1 MKKPL
6 AEIIPLILARS
17 VAPTAAVASGLLS
30 PPALGAPGDLDPSFG
45 DVGRV
50 TEALDF
56 SGTAWSVQPLD
67 GGGSIFA
74 GGHESSF
81 YSFDFSDEGFEGRLS
96 DTGSLE
102 SSFHSRNTEV
112 RDLALQSDGKAVA
125 VGRELSIGG
134 SPTTLTVLRLGT
146 NGSLDSTFGSK
157 GLVRFPEGE
166 RAYSVTIDGDGR
178 IVVAGRQ
185 DDGALM
191 VLRLL
196 DTGALDTTFGTD
208 GIFLGDSTD
217 SVPTQILS
225 AAGGGYRVGTSD
237 CRVVALTAQGTLDT
251 SFGDSGIATLEPPSP
266 GNLSCTS
273 LVAQANGRLLL
284 GGGFSPDN
292 ADPPNGF
299 AVRLLT
305 SGDPDA
311 SFDATAVS
319 SNMGY
324 VTALAVDGSG
334 SILVAGRAFDS
345 VPAALVMRLQ
355 ATGTLDGLFGN
366 SGSSWIDLPDHN
378 PLIHDMSVLSDGR
391 ILVAGG
397 TEAWSAFAQP
407 FVARLLGNTGGG
419 PGVLGIAKTYVNA
432 EEQSHE
438 AVIPVRRMG
447 GSQGEVSVRYQI
459 TTTLDSDIPPA
470 TAGQDFT
477 AVTGRVTWRDGEAQD
492 QEIRVPISSTDEIP
506 ESLER
511 FLVTLDDAQGQ
522 AGLGTR
528 SAAVDIEGTVDPAGR
543 FDFEVAAVT
552 ASEASGFANVT
563 VARHFYGKGPVSVT
577 VTPVAGTAT
586 ADSDFAPEPITVSWV
601 DNDFTS
607 RIVQIP
613 LRNDSTI
620 EQRETFTVQLSNPT
634 GGAFIGPDS
643 TATVSIV
650 DDDATKQNTSQGG
663 GGGGGAFGIL
673 SVLLLGAV
681 RFLRTLF
688 RPGHRG
694 RAPP

>member
-1 MKKPL
+1 MEL
-6 AEIIPLILARS
+6 LERQNQLDELARQLREAEAGRGK
-17 VAPTAAVASGLLS
+17 VAFVAGEAGAGKSALIEAFASGSRRGVRIVWGACDALQTPRALGPIHEIAASLAVASPSAEHGEHSRPEFFARLVEELAQPAQANVVMLEDLHWADEATLDFVHFLGRRIQRTRCLLIGTYRDDELATTHPLRRVLGEITGQHATRIRVPALSQAAVAKLAHEAHRDALRIYEVTCGNAFFVRELLT
-30 PPALGAPGDLDPSFG
+30 APSDSLP
-45 DVGRV
+45 
-50 TEALDF
+50 
-56 SGTAWSVQPLD
+56 
-67 GGGSIFA
+67 
-74 GGHESSF
+74 ES
-81 YSFDFSDEGFEGRLS
+81 
-96 DTGSLE
+96 
-102 SSFHSRNTEV
+102 V
-112 RDLALQSDGKAVA
+112 RD
-125 VGRELSIGG
+125 
-134 SPTTLTVLRLGT
+134 
-146 NGSLDSTFGSK
+146 
-157 GLVRFPEGE
+157 
-166 RAYSVTIDGDGR
+166 
-178 IVVAGRQ
+178 
-185 DDGALM
+185 
-191 VLRLL
+191 
-196 DTGALDTTFGTD
+196 
-208 GIFLGDSTD
+208 
-217 SVPTQILS
+217 
-225 AAGGGYRVGTSD
+225 
-237 CRVVALTAQGTLDT
+237 
-251 SFGDSGIATLEPPSP
+251 
-266 GNLSCTS
+266 
-273 LVAQANGRLLL
+273 
-284 GGGFSPDN
+284 
-292 ADPPNGF
+292 
-299 AVRLLT
+299 
-305 SGDPDA
+305 
-311 SFDATAVS
+311 
-319 SNMGY
+319 
-324 VTALAVDGSG
+324 
-334 SILVAGRAFDS
+334 
-345 VPAALVMRLQ
+345 
-355 ATGTLDGLFGN
+355 
-366 SGSSWIDLPDHN
+366 
-378 PLIHDMSVLSDGR
+378 
-391 ILVAGG
+391 
-397 TEAWSAFAQP
+397 
-407 FVARLLGNTGGG
+407 
-419 PGVLGIAKTYVNA
+419 
-432 EEQSHE
+432 
-438 AVIPVRRMG
+438 AVIARFMG